1 VALGRPWGKERGGG
15 ILCRHA
21 HHLFMYIHRVDRM
34 YRLTG
39 SVSLSFC
46 TITKNIEANVTKF
59 GTRGDLEVPSNVA
72 DFLFEKSKVKG
83 APVQC
88 EKVVGMGLWVCA
100 ISVIKL
106 A

>member
-1 VALGRPWGKERGGG
+1 MSPRAPLVYVYPPSGSHVSSYTA
-15 ILCRHA
+15 
-21 HHLFMYIHRVDRM
+21 
-34 YRLTG
+34 G